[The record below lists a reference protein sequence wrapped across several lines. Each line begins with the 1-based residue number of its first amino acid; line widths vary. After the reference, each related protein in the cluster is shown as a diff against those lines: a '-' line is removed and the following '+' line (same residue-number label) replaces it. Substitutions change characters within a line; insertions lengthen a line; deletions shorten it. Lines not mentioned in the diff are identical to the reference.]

1 MNRVLSCCLLTASS
15 VLFAITL
22 SGADAANFTFDGV
35 RLTFGGDAVA
45 FKGDAVSFPDSG
57 RIRRVVTYHPDS
69 RPLARMPELSADVQ
83 ASPDRLSAV
92 FTLKGV
98 PADSGFKTNT
108 TMLLRR
114 LSKGLEMSTNAVK
127 TAYWVR
133 DSNGGIPYEV
143 ASGFVVEGCRSG
155 CEPIRIVYDGPRKL
169 RPRLNWCNRTSQH
182 IRFLERGDGTL
193 VARLDVFR
201 GSKWTDELASAYR
214 DGRETAVT
222 LSTPKVYNW
231 FADGRSPLEFTIRAL
246 NASDRVKRPVLS
258 WTVRDFDGKTVGRGS
273 EKLSLDALSSLSRR
287 CTFKPAAARGIFFVE
302 ASLGDEKGHEL
313 AFGRTNIVLLPPYEF
328 KSPAESSVFGIA
340 NYWPIPDEDAVQTLM
355 DRMGVVWQRRGR
367 THPRHPRRIANGHDS
382 GGKVRTMPPEKRAE
396 WMKNALDACV
406 ANGNRLYEF
415 GNEWNMSTA
424 GIAMEGHGI
433 GKALLGDTYAA
444 CVREMCALRD
454 SDPKYADIRLIS
466 LGMAGCDGAFLKSIY
481 RNGIWDKL
489 DGICFHPGRGNFT
502 PDYPY
507 YAPETG
513 LAETVDMP
521 SSREQ
526 MRHSNFWNFL
536 GSVRKA
542 KQIVSRY
549 GEKPIWLT
557 EVYACTFPNSD
568 WEDTPRDA
576 VDNVILTYALTQ
588 AEGIKCAMYHQLF
601 DSRWIDRL
609 GADPLDREY
618 HFGLVNRDLSFKP
631 VLMGYCTIA
640 EALDGAKFKGWM
652 KPFNKTTH
660 ALLFDTPRGGM
671 AVVWDRTDG
680 YVLTE
685 RVKGQRYRTPEPW
698 LNRWKSHVDVSF
710 PAARDAYAIDPIG
723 RKSPLKV
730 KNGKA
735 TLRLTGSP
743 LIVYG
748 LDMTGG
754 GN

>member
-1 MNRVLSCCLLTASS
+1 MKVFLAASAMLVVAVATA
-15 VLFAITL
+15 
-22 SGADAANFTFDGV
+22 ADFDVSGV
-35 RLTFGGDAVA
+35 RLTFGGKKVLYV
-45 FKGDAVSFPDSG
+45 GDPVGFAAQGVVTN
-57 RIRRVVTYHPDS
+57 RVVY
-69 RPLARMPELSADVQ
+69 RPKGKRASGLPEVSAVFVCE
-83 ASPDRLSAV
+83 SDRLSAC
-92 FTLKGV
+92 FRLGSAS
-98 PADSGFKTNT
+98 ADLAFNPDNA
-108 TMLLRR
+108 LLMR
-114 LSKGLEMSTNAVK
+114 SLEAGTVLSTNAVK
-127 TAYWVR
+127 TSFWQR
-133 DSNGGIPYEV
+133 DDNGGIPYEV
-143 ASGFVVEGCRSG
+143 ASGFVVNGSLRDG
-155 CEPIRIVYDGPRKL
+155 TPVRVVYDGPRKR
-169 RPRLNWCNRTSQH
+169 RPRPNWSGEDH
-182 IRFLERGDGTL
+182 EHLRFFEDGKGGFT
-193 VARLDVFR
+193 AHFDVFK
-201 GSKWTDELASAYR
+201 GKVWTDDLASACR
-214 DGRETAVT
+214 EGRPAALT
-222 LSTPKVYNW
+222 LSTERTYNW
-231 FADGRSPLEFTIRAL
+231 FSDAARPLSFSITSA
-246 NASDRVKRPVLS
+246 NATRVPVRWKLS
-258 WTVRDFDGKTVGRGS
+258 WTIRDFDGKIVCRDRRNIQ
-273 EKLSLDALSSLSRR
+273 LASRAVEVKTCSFR
-287 CTFKPAAARGIFFVE
+287 SVVPRGIFFVE
-302 ASLGDEKGHEL
+302 ASLADERGSEI
-313 AFGRTNIVLLPPYEF
+313 AFSRTNLVLLPPYEF

-396 WMKNALDACV
+396 WMRNALDVCV
-406 ANGNRLYEF
+406 ANGNRMYEF

-513 LAETVDMP
+513 LAETVDIL

-601 DSRWIDRL
+601 DSRWTDRL

-671 AVVWDRTDG
+671 AIIWDRTDG

-685 RVKGQRYRTPEPW
+685 RVKGQRYKTPEPW

-730 KNGKA
+730 KNGKT
-735 TLRLTGSP
+735 TLHLTGSP

-748 LDMTGG
+748 LDMTGR